1 MVLLVVAILKN
12 CRTNYSSYTF
22 FSSLN
27 APKVRF
33 SATLGQGPDIELG
46 AGLAV
51 TCWCLAHGTVQKT
64 AFSETSLGGQDQATP
79 ASALGARII
88 ADMPGTDLSR
98 SLRAT
103 LHEHSHLLPER
114 VLADRGL
121 DVANR
126 LHRLAVYL

>member
-1 MVLLVVAILKN
+1 MRTQEPAQSEVGRRELRASGRAITWL
-12 CRTNYSSYTF
+12 Y
-22 FSSLN
+22 
-27 APKVRF
+27 
-33 SATLGQGPDIELG
+33 LGSWIWTSEKPQFGAAREL
-46 AGLAV
+46 
-51 TCWCLAHGTVQKT
+51 
-64 AFSETSLGGQDQATP
+64 SNSLGKQPSLKLSLDGQNRAAL

-88 ADMPGTDLSR
+88 ADMPSGHLSR

-121 DVANR
+121 DVSHR